1 MVDDGR
7 GGRDIQCERFP
18 EHAGAITQM
27 DQNLYWN
34 INQKEHQTKIP
45 GTHMVLAALEF
56 GIGSCWVSRF
66 EVKRLSELLALPKG
80 LLSSEILLF
89 GYPASPKKSAS
100 KKSLTELV
108 FYNYFRPNKI
118 S

>member
-1 MVDDGR
+1 
-7 GGRDIQCERFP
+7 
-18 EHAGAITQM
+18 
-27 DQNLYWN
+27 
-34 INQKEHQTKIP
+34 
-45 GTHMVLAALEF
+45 MVLAALEF

-100 KKSLTELV
+100 KSLLKKSPFEKQIFGKWVILSILMPYLRSSSQNMATFLACCGK
-108 FYNYFRPNKI
+108 YFH
-118 S
+118 